1 LLRKTA
7 GIALEDSKKR
17 LRERALKSGSRDVRR
32 FRWIFGRRVRPVY
45 EDVENTLADT
55 ASVKMVLL
63 PIL

>member
-17 LRERALKSGSRDVRR
+17 LRERALKSRSRGVRR
-32 FRWIFGRRVRPVY
+32 FGWIFGRRVRPVY